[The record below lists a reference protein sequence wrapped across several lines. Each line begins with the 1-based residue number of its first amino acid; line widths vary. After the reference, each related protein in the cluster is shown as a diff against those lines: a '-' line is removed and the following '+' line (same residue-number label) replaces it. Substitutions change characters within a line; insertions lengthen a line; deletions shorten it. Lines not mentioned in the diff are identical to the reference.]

1 MIKINILVQ
10 CSVLL
15 MNNIKYKQS
24 LIWMLV
30 KKNNNCEVEK
40 SIWNLNR
47 KRQTSWTSLTHTHT
61 HTQYKVLVYLVLI
74 LKIDFT
80 NRHNWKIQ
88 AITSWKKILPQ
99 AQSRNIKYRLRLKV
113 SSLNIRSKFLKKGNH
128 LNLKGWTSKKC
139 LSHFILQKKK
149 QKENPQE
156 TTIYIWIEENEAPW
170 RLLHYFHYKI

>member
-15 MNNIKYKQS
+15 MNNITYKQS

-40 SIWNLNR
+40 SICNLNR
-47 KRQTSWTSLTHTHT
+47 KDKLHEHLT

-99 AQSRNIKYRLRLKV
+99 AQSLNIKYRLRLKL

-139 LSHFILQKKK
+139 LSHISSSKKNK
-149 QKENPQE
+149 QTKRKPTRNNN
-156 TTIYIWIEENEAPW
+156 IHLNW
-170 RLLHYFHYKI
+170 RKWSTMKVIALFSL

>member
-1 MIKINILVQ
+1 MDVGKKKQQLWSREKHLKPESEKTNFMNI
-10 CSVLL
+10 S
-15 MNNIKYKQS
+15 
-24 LIWMLV
+24 
-30 KKNNNCEVEK
+30 
-40 SIWNLNR
+40 
-47 KRQTSWTSLTHTHT
+47 HT

-99 AQSRNIKYRLRLKV
+99 AQSLNIKYRLRLKV

-139 LSHFILQKKK
+139 LSHISSSKKNK
-149 QKENPQE
+149 QTKRKPTRNNN
-156 TTIYIWIEENEAPW
+156 IHLNW
-170 RLLHYFHYKI
+170 RKWSTMKVIALFSL